1 LKTKKS
7 GKLKMSEP
15 LDSDEVNEAL
25 GSHPEYLSVTDE
37 AVFDII
43 KATINPIPVENVKL
57 AGRFYQP
64 GGNFALFIRKK
75 LTEILGRRPNEYTEQ
90 VIKPDD
96 PYVQEGMDIFDQHS
110 QEQNQSKNKRPASQ
124 PEYTTGRHGKKAKSS
139 RFANPPSE
147 PVKNCDARLGKE
159 SAWISWTLKNPDA
172 CPPLENIIVNFKPI
186 LKTDPVI
193 GIRIFASIYDE
204 HINCISVLNMTF
216 NSVEL
221 DIDTFLWDRSNDK
234 VQPVPGSSLID
245 LQPNC
250 SRKIASFLP
259 SDIDAC
265 YGSLESGI
273 DLRFHFKPKQM

>member
-1 LKTKKS
+1 
-7 GKLKMSEP
+7 
-15 LDSDEVNEAL
+15 
-25 GSHPEYLSVTDE
+25 
-37 AVFDII
+37 
-43 KATINPIPVENVKL
+43 
-57 AGRFYQP
+57 
-64 GGNFALFIRKK
+64 LFIRKK
-75 LTEILGRRPNEYTEQ
+75 MTEILGRRPNEYTEQ

-96 PYVQEGMDIFDQHS
+96 SYVQEGMEIFDQHL
-110 QEQNQSKNKRPASQ
+110 QEQNQRKRPASQ
-124 PEYTTGRHGKKAKSS
+124 SEYTGRHGKNTKKAKSS
-139 RFANPPSE
+139 SRFADPPSE
-147 PVKNCDARLGKE
+147 PVKTSDARLGKE
-159 SAWISWTLKNPDA
+159 SAWIFWTLKNPDA

-193 GIRIFASIYDE
+193 GIRIFASIQDDQ
-204 HINCISVLNMTF
+204 IICISVLNMTF

-259 SDIDAC
+259 SDIEAC